1 MPSDS
6 NVKKTIPMPKQKK
19 ERSIST
25 FGIGKEKT
33 YLIDNL
39 SLLLSSGIGIVP
51 ALRSIQKEVKSVRL
65 KKILERAE
73 DDVESGMSLW
83 RVLSRTKLVPDH
95 IISFIRIGEE
105 SGKLADN
112 LRLIAVEQ
120 EKERLFHS
128 KLRSA
133 LMYPLLVLS
142 LAFVIGIL
150 IAWFILPR
158 LATLFSDLKLTL
170 PTITKGLIFV
180 GRFLGEYGTIVVPLS
195 FVFLCLVLFFL
206 FVYSKTRHIGQGILF
221 HTPVI
226 GRLMQEVELGRMGY
240 VVGMLLEA
248 GIPIIDAI
256 ESLRQGT
263 PLTQYRKLYGYWRK
277 RLEEGDSFR
286 MIFASY
292 KKTNKLIPIPVQ
304 QMIVSGEESGQ
315 LYFVFKKIGT
325 NFEGKTEATSKNISV
340 LLEPLLLFIVW
351 IAVIGVALAVILPI
365 YSLIGGLNT
374 NPT

>member
-1 MPSDS
+1 MPSDPS
-6 NVKKTIPMPKQKK
+6 VTKALPVPKQKK
-19 ERSIST
+19 QRSIST

-180 GRFLGEYGTIVVPLS
+180 GRFLAEYGSIVVPLS
-195 FVFLCLVLFFL
+195 FVVLCLFLFFL
-206 FVYSKTRHIGQGILF
+206 FGYSKTRHIGQGILF

-286 MIFASY
+286 MIFGSY